1 MMFRNDKNRILT
13 IANPDR
19 YPPFLNYFYE
29 LPLKSNFKVPESEE
43 PIRTPIKKSLERDKD
58 KEIQYYK
65 DRIKVLMKKVEE
77 LGGSVD
83 IENLLEYYQKELEK
97 ISF

>member
-1 MMFRNDKNRILT
+1 
-13 IANPDR
+13 
-19 YPPFLNYFYE
+19 
-29 LPLKSNFKVPESEE
+29 
-43 PIRTPIKKSLERDKD
+43 
-58 KEIQYYK
+58 
-65 DRIKVLMKKVEE
+65 MKKVEE